1 MNSFRGEDAVVGVS
15 GGLVLALSALLF
27 SYFVGTTLHDIAH
40 TPLDEMRC
48 INDAFLSL
56 HHHGSSLDY
65 LNQDNF
71 IMVKHGLVVIGL
83 EVVEGTESVER
94 LMLGVQGDISL

>member
-1 MNSFRGEDAVVGVS
+1 MNSFRSEDAVVGVS

-56 HHHGSSLDY
+56 HHYGSSHDY
-65 LNQDNF
+65 LNQDYF
-71 IMVKHGLVVIGL
+71 MVKHGLVVIGL
-83 EVVEGTESVER
+83 EVVEGTESVKR